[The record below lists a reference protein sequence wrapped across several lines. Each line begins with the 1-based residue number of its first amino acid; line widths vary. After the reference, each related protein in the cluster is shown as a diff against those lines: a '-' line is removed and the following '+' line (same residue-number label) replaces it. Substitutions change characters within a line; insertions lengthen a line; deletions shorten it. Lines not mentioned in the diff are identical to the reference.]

1 MKAKHD
7 VCRTE
12 DSGAQFKLT
21 FTSGQEVEV
30 KSQSGHLKVLASKC
44 ALLWFSISERPW
56 KDSMHIRHENLL
68 VLRLGEP
75 TGDGEA
81 GASLLS
87 WQKTKKKNTVKEE
100 MYSVYTD
107 LYMSTQLFVSR
118 SYLHLLQNTI
128 RQYWSEVEL
137 VTFQALWPR
146 NLYSLSRTALTIT
159 AKTAVLWHYRLLRHH
174 KGHQRVLS

>member
-87 WQKTKKKNTVKEE
+87 WQKTKKKHSQRGDVL
-100 MYSVYTD
+100 SVYRS
-107 LYMSTQLFVSR
+107 LYVNTTVRFSQLPPPV
-118 SYLHLLQNTI
+118 
-128 RQYWSEVEL
+128 
-137 VTFQALWPR
+137 
-146 NLYSLSRTALTIT
+146 
-159 AKTAVLWHYRLLRHH
+159 AKHHQAVLKWGRTCHFSGSLTQKLQQPEQDCSHHYCKDSSFMTL
-174 KGHQRVLS
+174 

>member
-1 MKAKHD
+1 MKTKHD

-21 FTSGQEVEV
+21 LTSGQEVEV

-68 VLRLGEP
+68 VLRLGEL

-87 WQKTKKKNTVKEE
+87 
-100 MYSVYTD
+100 
-107 LYMSTQLFVSR
+107 
-118 SYLHLLQNTI
+118 
-128 RQYWSEVEL
+128 
-137 VTFQALWPR
+137 
-146 NLYSLSRTALTIT
+146 
-159 AKTAVLWHYRLLRHH
+159 
-174 KGHQRVLS
+174 